1 VSVSAEKDLSRFG
14 FSGRKT
20 VGEHAHDVPFKKS
33 WRWDAAARG
42 YVEEK

>member
-1 VSVSAEKDLSRFG
+1 VSVSAEKDLARFG

-20 VGEHAHDVPFKKS
+20 VGEHAHEVSFKKS
-33 WRWDAAARG
+33 WRWDAAAGR